1 MRTDG
6 YALKPLKPARQE
18 RSVSMELM
26 PDDAI
31 RLTETTPDGDENWVH
46 VPVES
51 VGPLAFALLNEKM
64 RGRLDAVD
72 ALKRLLAE
80 HGIAHRWS

>member
-1 MRTDG
+1 MI
-6 YALKPLKPARQE
+6 KPLKPARQD

-31 RLTETTPDGDENWVH
+31 RLTETTPDGGQNWVH

-51 VGPLAFALLNEKM
+51 VGPLAFVLLNEKM

-72 ALKRLLAE
+72 ALKRFLSE
-80 HGIAHRWS
+80 NGIPHDGSRR